1 MITIKKNKRNKNN
14 INIKTIIIATIVAS
28 LFSCVSSYATSRYL
42 YDSKEVRYD
51 NTSTSILTSAT
62 DVQTALDDLYSC
74 AATYDVT
81 TANSGFHNSIFRGK
95 DVTEYLTSEY
105 SLYDRISDG
114 TFTDLYV
121 GDYVVANGITWR
133 IAGFDMRY
141 NKGWGDTTTD
151 QARYNHHAVIVP
163 DTNLTTAQMNTSDT
177 TKGGYM
183 GSAMYT
189 TTLPTVLSTYITP
202 VFGDHVLIY
211 GEGYSSSVNTSA
223 ANRSGGQTKG
233 ASNART
239 WVGSRKVDLM
249 NEDQVF
255 GTIIWSSSTYDT
267 AVDNVQ
273 FPLFR
278 LKPEFIVEGNKSWY
292 WLRDVASSSEFA
304 RLDPSGNS
312 GCCGYA
318 SGSGGVRPCFYI
330 G

>member
-28 LFSCVSSYATSRYL
+28 LFSCISSYATSRYL

-51 NTSTSILTSAT
+51 NASTSVLTSAT
-62 DVQTALDDLYSC
+62 DVQTALDDLYSA
-74 AATYDVT
+74 AATYDLT
-81 TANSGFHNSIFRGK
+81 AANSGFHNSIFRGK
-95 DVTEYLTSEY
+95 AVTEYLTSEY

-133 IAGFDMRY
+133 IAGFDMLY
-141 NKGWGDTTTD
+141 NKGDSADTSIN

-163 DTNLTTAQMNTSDT
+163 DTNLTSAQMNTSDT
-177 TKGGYM
+177 TSGGYV

-202 VFGDHVLIY
+202 VFGEHVLTY
-211 GEGYSSSVNTSA
+211 RAALTNSVNTSA
-223 ANRSGGQTKG
+223 YNRSGTNSG
-233 ASNART
+233 ASNGFAWYTR
-239 WVGSRKVDLM
+239 SLDLM
-249 NEDQVF
+249 NENQVY
-255 GTIIWSSSTYDT
+255 GSIVWSSSGYETG
-267 AVDNVQ
+267 ADNVQ

-278 LKPEFIVEGNKSWY
+278 LKPEFINKQRSWY
-292 WLRDVASSSEFA
+292 WLRNVVSSSLFA
-304 RLDPSGNS
+304 TVYYNGASGNDIR
-312 GCCGYA
+312 YA
-318 SGSGGVRPCFYI
+318 SVSGGVRPCFYI

>member
-1 MITIKKNKRNKNN
+1 MIIFTVVSLLVVGS
-14 INIKTIIIATIVAS
+14 IVYAS
-28 LFSCVSSYATSRYL
+28 SVYL

-51 NTSTSILTSAT
+51 NTSTSTLTSAT
-62 DVQTALDDLYSC
+62 DVQTALDDLYSA
-74 AATYDVT
+74 AATYDL
-81 TANSGFHNSIFRGK
+81 TAGNSGFHNSIFRGK

-121 GDYVVANGITWR
+121 GDYIVANGITWR

-141 NKGWGDTTTD
+141 GKGYYTDDTN
-151 QARYNHHAVIVP
+151 QAGVKHHAVIVP
-163 DTNLTTAQMNTSDT
+163 DTKLTSAQMNTSNT
-177 TKGGYM
+177 TSGGYM

-202 VFGDHVLIY
+202 VFGDHVLTY
-211 GEGYSSSVNTSA
+211 YEGYSSSVNTSA
-223 ANRSGGQTKG
+223 ANRTGGKSNG
-233 ASNART
+233 ASNGWT

-249 NEDQVF
+249 NEAQVF
-255 GTIIWSSSTYDT
+255 GTIIWSSSAYDT

-278 LKPEFIVEGNKSWY
+278 LKPEFINKQKSWY
-292 WLRDVASSSEFA
+292 WLRDVVSSSWFA
-304 RLDPSGNS
+304 GVADYGLSNGA
-312 GCCGYA
+312 GA